1 MKKMWLLIVFVGVVI
16 VSAGLIGCQKK
27 DKPVEKEAVE
37 TITEE
42 DAPPVEHPA
51 DVKPKDHP
59 KDHPAH

>member
-1 MKKMWLLIVFVGVVI
+1 MKKMWVLILLSTIAI
-16 VSAGLIGCQKK
+16 LSAGPIGCQKK

-42 DAPPVEHPA
+42 DVPPVEHPA

-59 KDHPAH
+59 AH